1 MCARERRATAR
12 SALAVF
18 LEELFEGLLVET
30 VVDIGVPLEGRLEQ
44 SSVSPAS
51 AGRVLLVAHIVVR
64 HPGQLATLPRE
75 VALVPTLVQAAEEE
89 QSVGNQRELVD
100 VSQLDGVLGL
110 NHIGSSL
117 NYFINY

>member
-1 MCARERRATAR
+1 MLLQE
-12 SALAVF
+12 L
-18 LEELFEGLLVET
+18 LETLHLKA
-30 VVDIGVPLEGRLEQ
+30 VVDIRVPVEGSL
-44 SSVSPAS
+44 VDGPISPAGGS
-51 AGRVLLVAHIVVR
+51 GVLLVAHIVV
-64 HPGQLATLPRE
+64 GESGELAPLPAE